1 MHLVL
6 HGISID
12 VPGGIQHV
20 FPAHILGHIAQIAF
34 IQLSEVYGYIERYS
48 SLTTNIGQAHG

>member
-34 IQLSEVYGYIERYS
+34 IQLSEVYGYIE
-48 SLTTNIGQAHG
+48 